1 MFRQGRVY
9 FMKRKYNRILAKIL
23 ILVILLVMP
32 GMQGSIVCAEDDG
45 ETPKTRGV
53 AITKEG
59 IVEDR
64 DFGDLHTSNTSLIIG
79 EDAGGALQ
87 SQFCCDVTNTGS
99 RTFKGMLRFCFYDS
113 NGHLMIVLI
122 GYFGDNLP
130 PGEKETITS
139 STNLDMT
146 DAVSMSIQKQSWQ
159 NKDINTSVVFDDILE
174 MYGMTLTPT
183 YLMDQPESWELRF
196 QMKVLSGQENQIPDE
211 FPLHIFFRN
220 ELGDIEFQTQ
230 ENIKKTSLVESYH
243 NTVNSY
249 GVDLSNIC
257 SIEISADLSGSTP
270 TLSPAA
276 TATAQPTPTRS
287 AENTSVP
294 QPSQAPGILPTEEPA
309 KTQMP
314 GETVSPIPYPTLPV
328 TAKPS
333 GTPVP
338 TAQPQAPTSPPTRL
352 PETTDFP
359 TASFT
364 ASPMV
369 KPTQAPEVLKPG
381 KAKLIRPI
389 IRVKTKKLY
398 NNMWMARIRIIKYQ
412 GTDIQ
417 IYYRRG
423 KGKYKRIKLKRTNIK
438 KNKKI
443 FKVGYKKGKK
453 NIYLRVRT
461 YQKKGGKKW
470 YSPYSKIRRL
480 S

>member
-9 FMKRKYNRILAKIL
+9 FMKRKYKRILAKVL

-45 ETPKTRGV
+45 ETPETRRV

-87 SQFCCDVTNTGS
+87 SRFCCDVTNTGS

-113 NGHLMIVLI
+113 NGHLMIVLL
-122 GYFGDNLP
+122 GYFGDDLP
-130 PGEKETITS
+130 PGEKRTINC
-139 STNLDMT
+139 STNLNMT
-146 DAVSMSIQKQSWQ
+146 DAVNMSIQKQSWQ
-159 NKDINTSVVFDDILE
+159 NENINTSAVFDDILE
-174 MYGMTLTPT
+174 MYGMALSPMH
-183 YLMDQPESWELRF
+183 LEDRPESWELRF

-243 NTVNSY
+243 NAVNSY

-257 SIEISADLSGSTP
+257 SIEISADLSGSAQ
-270 TLSPAA
+270 TLSPSPAA

-294 QPSQAPGILPTEEPA
+294 QPSQAPGILPT
-309 KTQMP
+309 
-314 GETVSPIPYPTLPV
+314 
-328 TAKPS
+328 
-333 GTPVP
+333 
-338 TAQPQAPTSPPTRL
+338 
-352 PETTDFP
+352 
-359 TASFT
+359 ASFT
-364 ASPMV
+364 ASPTV
-369 KPTQAPEVLKPG
+369 KPTQAPAVSKPG
-381 KAKLIRPI
+381 KAKLIRPT

-398 NNMWMARIRIIKYQ
+398 KNVWMAQIRIIKHQ

-423 KGKYKRIKLKRTNIK
+423 KGKYKKIKLKRTNIK

>member
-1 MFRQGRVY
+1 MNFRY
-9 FMKRKYNRILAKIL
+9 IF
-23 ILVILLVMP
+23 
-32 GMQGSIVCAEDDG
+32 
-45 ETPKTRGV
+45 
-53 AITKEG
+53 
-59 IVEDR
+59 
-64 DFGDLHTSNTSLIIG
+64 
-79 EDAGGALQ
+79 
-87 SQFCCDVTNTGS
+87 
-99 RTFKGMLRFCFYDS
+99 
-113 NGHLMIVLI
+113 
-122 GYFGDNLP
+122 
-130 PGEKETITS
+130 
-139 STNLDMT
+139 
-146 DAVSMSIQKQSWQ
+146 
-159 NKDINTSVVFDDILE
+159 
-174 MYGMTLTPT
+174 
-183 YLMDQPESWELRF
+183 
-196 QMKVLSGQENQIPDE
+196 
-211 FPLHIFFRN
+211 FFRN

-243 NTVNSY
+243 NAVNSY

-257 SIEISADLSGSTP
+257 SIEISADLSGSAP
-270 TLSPAA
+270 TLSPSPAA

-294 QPSQAPGILPTEEPA
+294 EPSQAPGILPTEEPA

-314 GETVSPIPYPTLPV
+314 GETVSPIPSPTRSV
-328 TAKPS
+328 TAEPS
-333 GTPVP
+333 GMPVL

-352 PETTDFP
+352 PEATDLP

-364 ASPMV
+364 ASPTV
-369 KPTQAPEVLKPG
+369 KPTQAPAVSKPG
-381 KAKLIRPI
+381 KAKPIRPI

-398 NNMWMARIRIIKYQ
+398 KNVWMAQIRIIKYQ

-423 KGKYKRIKLKRTNIK
+423 KGKYKKIKLKRTNIK